1 MFVVASWS
9 KAPPWLIPSPGTAL
23 RGSAEQST
31 SSREGVP
38 TLRCRLCVEAVFALR
53 CQLGV
58 KRPGRDHGLVGSQQW
73 VPSIEGKSPRC
84 PLQACRSHSSEGVAG
99 LWSPAMQWSPAPS
112 SGMGVTSC
120 PATLGKKSG
129 EPGERETS
137 CQTPKNESLRGMGA
151 ANIRMEKSQILGAIW
166 RSPSVGVAA
175 WLSSTNAAAG
185 LARGLGAE
193 LELPKA
199 FLVCA
204 GHALSCPPQPGP
216 APSTTASLTQGP
228 SCQANR
234 SLPPQETLGEVS
246 GTNFGGWYRLHDH
259 GLRKLLYF

>member
-1 MFVVASWS
+1 M
-9 KAPPWLIPSPGTAL
+9 
-23 RGSAEQST
+23 EQS
-31 SSREGVP
+31 SSLAHPQPGNCPQRLSRAEHLEQGGCP
-38 TLRCRLCVEAVFALR
+38 HAACRLCVEAVFALR

-151 ANIRMEKSQILGAIW
+151 ANIRMEKSQILGAI
-166 RSPSVGVAA
+166 
-175 WLSSTNAAAG
+175 
-185 LARGLGAE
+185 
-193 LELPKA
+193 
-199 FLVCA
+199 
-204 GHALSCPPQPGP
+204 
-216 APSTTASLTQGP
+216 
-228 SCQANR
+228 
-234 SLPPQETLGEVS
+234 
-246 GTNFGGWYRLHDH
+246 
-259 GLRKLLYF
+259 